1 MSKHLAR
8 DLDTLQKDILALAGM
23 VEAAVHKAMRSII
36 ERSSML
42 AQEVIEGDDVI
53 DREENHIDEECLKM
67 LALHQPVATDLRH
80 ITSAMM
86 IVVDLE
92 RMGDLAEEIAQQG
105 LHLIQTCDWSV
116 PEKLQKISDLTT
128 LLVRNSLDAFVRIDT
143 DLARL
148 VIRMENQASLLVD
161 ELIAGVIQSMQTGGS
176 TISPGISFFTI
187 TKALERIAN
196 HATNI
201 AEDVIYLAEGEVV
214 RHGGQAAPVRE
225 RI

>member
-1 MSKHLAR
+1 M
-8 DLDTLQKDILALAGM
+8 TLAGI

-36 ERSSML
+36 ERSSIL

-53 DREENHIDEECLKM
+53 DREENHIDEECLKI

-105 LHLIQTCDWSV
+105 LHLIQTYDWSV
-116 PEKLQKISDLTT
+116 PEKLQKLSDLAT

-176 TISPGISFFTI
+176 TISPGISFLRSPKPSSGSPTTPQTLPRMLSISPRGKLSAMADRPRLCGKGNSSRCFGLESSNH
-187 TKALERIAN
+187 KA
-196 HATNI
+196 
-201 AEDVIYLAEGEVV
+201 
-214 RHGGQAAPVRE
+214 
-225 RI
+225 

>member
-42 AQEVIEGDDVI
+42 AQDVIEGDDVI

-116 PEKLQKISDLTT
+116 PEKLQKISDLAT

>member
-8 DLDTLQKDILALAGM
+8 DLDTLQKDILTLAGI

-36 ERSSML
+36 ERSSIL

-53 DREENHIDEECLKM
+53 DREENHIEEECLKM
-67 LALHQPVATDLRH
+67 LVLHQPVATDLRH

-105 LHLIQTCDWSV
+105 LHLIQTYDWSV
-116 PEKLQKISDLTT
+116 PEKLQKLSDLAT

-148 VIRMENQASLLVD
+148 VIRMENQANLLVD

>member
-42 AQEVIEGDDVI
+42 AQDVIEGDDVI

>member
-8 DLDTLQKDILALAGM
+8 DLDTLQKDILTLAGI
-23 VEAAVHKAMRSII
+23 VEAAVQKAMRSII
-36 ERSSML
+36 ERSSIL

-53 DREENHIDEECLKM
+53 DREENHIDEECLKI

-105 LHLIQTCDWSV
+105 LHLIQTYDWSV
-116 PEKLQKISDLTT
+116 PEKLQKLSDLAT

-148 VIRMENQASLLVD
+148 VIRMENQANLLVD

-225 RI
+225 RE